1 MCCNNSSRAE
11 TWFIRR
17 VPSALYT
24 LAVPYKVCFALLLL
38 VQLAF
43 ATQEVAA
50 PRVKVIFDDPAET
63 AYAERVAAE
72 AEGALDVLIPLFGY
86 APPPITLRLEST
98 TDVYNALASPL
109 PRPSVGVRQLFPTEV
124 SLGYRAGDELRLLL
138 IHELTHIMQFGYL
151 TGRGTGLKLGLVGE
165 NVANVPPAWL
175 VEGLAV
181 WDESEFTAGGR
192 RDDAL
197 TRGLVQSAVLAGTA
211 PSLTDASLRTYGV
224 WPGSQTQYLFGV
236 GFTSYLIR
244 RHGFDAIKK
253 ALALHNAAGFIRPFE
268 GSWQLAVGTDLAAE
282 WRAWQREVL
291 EQAKARAQKVT
302 QTERAGTLRT
312 DSGWYTHAPALSPDG
327 RQLAWV
333 GWPARVMLADV
344 DKNVDKNADGGAL
357 TRKRV
362 LLDNRLP
369 GSLEWSDAH
378 TLLYARPV
386 RRPSHTY
393 SEIFTLDTRTGR
405 ETQLTAGA
413 RAHLPAPLP
422 GGCVLYVTD
431 DGTRSKL
438 EQLCPGAPAMT
449 RWQGNPGVHVVGL
462 ATSCRGQ
469 VAISVWQRG
478 WVDLALLENGT
489 LRYLTRDPAQDL
501 EPSWK
506 GEGALLFRSD
516 RTRVFEL
523 YELRLSNRRLAR
535 LSQSVGGAFTP
546 EAGLGGTWF
555 TALGGRGYNLAWLGD
570 APPPAQTQASVTRRP
585 TPPLRVPEFPVFP
598 YNPLDSL
605 GFYGWLPTNAGVNLS
620 PLGTFLE
627 LSAIAQDDSLDH
639 NLRTTLGFDSG
650 LTALSGFYGFA
661 RYDFGGGLALQATPP
676 PLRYAAQ
683 VGAWPLAPHLSGTLT
698 TVSGAK
704 VAVTARLPEDRL
716 LVSGGLE
723 AGLVHFLGQ
732 SSGFVLDARAEGA
745 LSAGQLDTWGYRTEG
760 WRVSGTGLLSATGAA
775 PSLGAWGDGSYT
787 LPLDT
792 LPLEG
797 PLSALG
803 RLEFGVRAGYRPA
816 WPVPL
821 KADADLAA
829 LVSVGSSRS
838 FPFKLRVGDGLYAL
852 ERVTLEPRLRTWL
865 DGALH
870 LGGDLTV
877 SLDSVINY
885 GAPVSL
891 SGTLG
896 YSNGVWTRFAVRLP
910 L

>member
-1 MCCNNSSRAE
+1 M
-11 TWFIRR
+11 
-17 VPSALYT
+17 
-24 LAVPYKVCFALLLL
+24 PYKPVCLALLLL

-72 AEGALDVLIPLFGY
+72 AERALDVLVPLFGY
-86 APPPITLRLEST
+86 APPPITLRLEDT
-98 TDVYNALASPL
+98 TDVYNGLASPL
-109 PRPSVGVRQLFPTEV
+109 PRPSVGLRLLFPTET
-124 SLGYRAGDELRLLL
+124 SFGYRAEDELRFLLV
-138 IHELTHIMQFGYL
+138 HELTHIMQFGYL
-151 TGRGTGLKLGLVGE
+151 TGRGTGLRLGLVGE

-197 TRGLVQSAVLAGTA
+197 TRGLIESAVLAGTA

-224 WPGSQTQYLFGV
+224 WPGGQTEYLFGV

-244 RHGFDAIKK
+244 QHGFDAIKK
-253 ALALHNAAGFIRPFE
+253 ALALHNAGGFIRPFE
-268 GSWQLAVGTDLAAE
+268 GSWRLAVGTDLEAE
-282 WRAWQREVL
+282 WGAWQREVL
-291 EQAKARAQKVT
+291 KQAKARAQKVT
-302 QTERAGTLRT
+302 QTKRAGMLET
-312 DSGWYTHAPALSPDG
+312 DSGWYTRAPALSPDG

-333 GWPARVMLADV
+333 GWPAAIMLADV
-344 DKNVDKNADGGAL
+344 DRNAGGGTL

-369 GSLEWSDAH
+369 GSLEWLDDH

-386 RRPSHTY
+386 RRPYHTY
-393 SEIFTLDTRTGR
+393 SEVFTLDTRTGR
-405 ETQLTAGA
+405 ETQLTGGDQGGT

-431 DGTRSKL
+431 DGTRSTL
-438 EQLCPGAPAMT
+438 EQLCPGKPIST
-449 RWQGNPGVHVVGL
+449 RWRSKPGVHVVGL
-462 ATSCRGQ
+462 ATSRRGQ
-469 VAISVWQRG
+469 VAVSVWQRG
-478 WVDLALLENGT
+478 WVDLALLQNGT

-506 GEGALLFRSD
+506 GEDTLLFRSD
-516 RTRVFEL
+516 RTKVFEL
-523 YELRLSNRRLAR
+523 YDLRLSDKRLAR

-546 EAGLGGTWF
+546 EAGSGGTWF
-555 TALGGRGYNLAWLGD
+555 ASLGGHGYNLAWLAD
-570 APPPAQTQASVTRRP
+570 APPLARTQASVTRRP

-598 YNPLDSL
+598 YNPLGSL

-627 LSAIAQDDSLDH
+627 LSLVAQDDSLDH
-639 NLRTTLGFDSG
+639 NLRTTLGFDSS
-650 LTALSGFYGFA
+650 LPALSGFYGFA

-676 PLRYAAQ
+676 PLRYAVQA
-683 VGAWPLAPHLSGTLT
+683 GAWPLAPHLSGTLT

-704 VAVTARLPEDRL
+704 VAVTARLPEDRT

-732 SSGFVLDARAEGA
+732 SSGLVLDARAEGA
-745 LSAGQLDTWGYRTEG
+745 VATGQVDTWGYRTEG

-787 LPLDT
+787 LPV
-792 LPLEG
+792 EG
-797 PLSALG
+797 PLSAVG

-816 WPVPL
+816 WPIPL
-821 KADADLAA
+821 KANADLAA
-829 LVSVGSSRS
+829 LVTVGSTRS
-838 FPFKLRVGDGLYAL
+838 FPFKLRVGDGLYTL

-885 GAPVSL
+885 GAPVSM

-896 YSNGVWTRFAVRLP
+896 YTNGVWTRFGLRLP